1 MTVNIN
7 ELSKN
12 LIQRFVKKSSDDSL
26 ISLARGDIKKAKK
39 DLDGADKAK
48 KLLKKPINELSKDTL
63 NKFIT
68 KALEKNAQ
76 NYVSGQVNK
85 NIIQKHVKYTKVA
98 HAKIEK
104 KDQAELKKIMG
115 ESSVY
120 QYIKNLVKRNKVN
133 EIADVGTPASKNVPY
148 GYYVVVKSLKKL
160 GSGPHPTF
168 GDAEMTSGGNPNHVV
183 VKHIGG
189 GKFHKV
195 DYSDDKGRPYK
206 GEIFDK
212 TKLDDYARNPIHED
226 EIINETWKYLQYPS
240 RDDAKKARDA
250 HFNYRDEN
258 NMRTGNP
265 CRHIGDGKLA
275 YKGDFKG
282 FLPPK
287 KIKEDEAPTNAM
299 GDSSS
304 TQGPIQTFDPL
315 LGAKKKK
322 KILKRSIPKEI

>member
-115 ESSVY
+115 ESAIHT
-120 QYIKNLVKRNKVN
+120 YIKDAVKRK
-133 EIADVGTPASKNVPY
+133 S
-148 GYYVVVKSLKKL
+148 VV
-160 GSGPHPTF
+160 
-168 GDAEMTSGGNPNHVV
+168 
-183 VKHIGG
+183 
-189 GKFHKV
+189 
-195 DYSDDKGRPYK
+195 
-206 GEIFDK
+206 
-212 TKLDDYARNPIHED
+212 
-226 EIINETWKYLQYPS
+226 
-240 RDDAKKARDA
+240 
-250 HFNYRDEN
+250 
-258 NMRTGNP
+258 
-265 CRHIGDGKLA
+265 
-275 YKGDFKG
+275 
-282 FLPPK
+282 
-287 KIKEDEAPTNAM
+287 EDEAPTNAM
-299 GDSSS
+299 GNSSS